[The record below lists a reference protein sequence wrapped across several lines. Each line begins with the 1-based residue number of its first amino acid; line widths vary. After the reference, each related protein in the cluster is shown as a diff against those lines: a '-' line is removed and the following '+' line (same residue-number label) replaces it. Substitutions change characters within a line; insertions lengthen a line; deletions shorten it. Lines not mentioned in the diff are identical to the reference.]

1 MLGPIRLMTLWRLG
15 GDKEHGNM
23 KRSYVVTAVWDA
35 EAQVFYSESD
45 IKGLHVEADTLEAF
59 ETLVV
64 DLAPD
69 LIIENHLNPA
79 ELETTPLRDMIP
91 SIVIRSPNAVGSAG

>member
-1 MLGPIRLMTLWRLG
+1 
-15 GDKEHGNM
+15 M

-35 EAQVFYSESD
+35 DAQVFYSESD

-59 ETLVV
+59 EALVV

-69 LIIENHLNPA
+69 LIIENHLSPA
-79 ELETTPLRDMIP
+79 EFGATPLREMIP
-91 SIVIRSPNAVGSAG
+91 SIVIRHPNAVGSVG

>member
-1 MLGPIRLMTLWRLG
+1 
-15 GDKEHGNM
+15 M

-35 EAQVFYSESD
+35 DAQVFYSESD

-59 ETLVV
+59 EALVI

-69 LIIENHLNPA
+69 LIIENHLSPA
-79 ELETTPLRDMIP
+79 ELAAIPLSEMIP
-91 SIVIRSPNAVGSAG
+91 SIVIRMPDAVGMDRA

>member
-1 MLGPIRLMTLWRLG
+1 
-15 GDKEHGNM
+15 M
-23 KRSYVVTAVWDA
+23 KRSYFVTAVWDS

-59 ETLVV
+59 ESLVV

-69 LIIENHLNPA
+69 LIIENHMNPV
-79 ELETTPLRDMIP
+79 ELGTTPLREMIP
-91 SIVIRSPNAVGSAG
+91 SIVIRRPDAVGSAG

>member
-1 MLGPIRLMTLWRLG
+1 
-15 GDKEHGNM
+15 M

-45 IKGLHVEADTLEAF
+45 IKGLHIESDTLEAF
-59 ETLVV
+59 EALVV

-69 LIIENHLNPA
+69 LIIENHLSPV
-79 ELETTPLRDMIP
+79 ELDVTPFREMIP
-91 SIVIRSPNAVGSAG
+91 SIVIRRPNAVGSVG